1 MRPDFGITGCLR
13 DPETQEITH
22 VKARPYLTIR
32 PGPATIYP
40 REVVVRGLAA
50 GQRWAWMGEEP
61 QLVKLVEIKGR
72 RYLRLDGERIPADAL
87 EDAPVT
93 PAPSPS
99 APALG

>member
-72 RYLRLDGERIPADAL
+72 RYLRLDGERVPADAID
-87 EDAPVT
+87 EPQVPASQVAHAP
-93 PAPSPS
+93 
-99 APALG
+99 